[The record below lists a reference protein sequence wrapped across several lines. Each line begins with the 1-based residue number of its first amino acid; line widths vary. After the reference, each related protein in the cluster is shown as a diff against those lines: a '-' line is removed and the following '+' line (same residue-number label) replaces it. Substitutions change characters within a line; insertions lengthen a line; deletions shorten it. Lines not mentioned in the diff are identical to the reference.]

1 MEQRSIPIILSTHR
15 GKDKPMRPIHII
27 ASFFLFAWFFACGP
41 KPPVWMEPEKAGPEY
56 ELFSRAEQMFQEK
69 SYEKA
74 LTLYQEYLER
84 FSDKPLAGAALMK
97 IGDIKAALGNNPEA
111 REVYR
116 RVIAE
121 YADSPYVDDARVNIL
136 LTYYNQKSYPDVV
149 ETAFEFLQ
157 ETDSR
162 LHILRIYVVLGDT
175 YLDLGY
181 PADAV
186 TCYIKAFQTSEEPEK
201 KSINAKLQNAFRQL
215 GSDDAVTLL
224 DRLEDKVTAGYLL
237 YQLGLNKA
245 VEEQY
250 DEAISVLSRFVEKF
264 PSHKNVQ
271 QAKSLIAEINKKT
284 VYSRYTIGCLL
295 PLSGPYKTFG
305 KRALKGVELAL
316 SQFSAENTH
325 PTIKIIV
332 KDTEADPVLTA
343 LGVKE
348 LSDENIAAIIGPIIT
363 AEPAALAA
371 QESRIPIITLTQ
383 KENITAIGD
392 FVFRNF
398 FTPKMQVGALVSYAV
413 EKLRLDTFAIL
424 YPDENYGSTFMNLFW
439 DAVIAHGGKVV
450 GAEAY
455 NSSSTDFADPIKKLV
470 GLYYEVPEDLRAKE
484 MLRAKKQDGGAI
496 AAAMLPELMTN
507 EGMQDPDSKADDEP
521 KPIVDFDAIF
531 IPDAPKK
538 AGLIIPQLAFYD
550 VVNSFLLGTNLWH
563 SDSLID
569 MSKQFVQDAILPDGF
584 FADSTAAH
592 VQRFVRMF
600 QETFG
605 EKPEFIEAVAY
616 DTAMILFQ
624 MISRPDI
631 RFRNVLKNELLKLK
645 NYQGVTGL
653 ITFDKSGD
661 VHDRLYLLQ
670 IKGGRFVELER

>member
-1 MEQRSIPIILSTHR
+1 M
-15 GKDKPMRPIHII
+15 KPIHIVVI
-27 ASFFLFAWFFACGP
+27 LFLAFCFCACGP
-41 KPPVWMEPEKAGPEY
+41 KPAVWMGPEKAGPEY
-56 ELFSRAEQMFQEK
+56 ELFSRAEEMFQEK

-74 LTLYQEYLER
+74 LAAYQEYLVR
-84 FSDKPLAGAALMK
+84 FSDRPLAGAALMK
-97 IGDIKAALGNNPEA
+97 IGDIKVALGSNPEA
-111 REVYR
+111 REIYR

-121 YADSPYVDDARVNIL
+121 YPDSPYVDDARVNIL
-136 LTYYNQKSYPDVV
+136 LTHYNQKSYIEVI
-149 ETAFEFLQ
+149 ETAYGFLQ

-162 LHILRIYVVLGDT
+162 LHILRIYVILGDT
-175 YLDLGY
+175 YMDLGS
-181 PADAV
+181 PTDAV
-186 TCYIKAFQTSEEPEK
+186 FYYIKAFQTSNEPEK
-201 KSINAKLQNAFRQL
+201 KSINAKLKDAFRQL
-215 GSDDAVTLL
+215 DSEEVVYLL
-224 DRLEDKVTAGYLL
+224 DRLEDRDTAGYLL

-245 VEEQY
+245 VEEKY
-250 DEAISVLSRFVEKF
+250 DEAISVLSRFVEIF
-264 PSHKNVQ
+264 PGHENIQ

-284 VYSRYTIGCLL
+284 VYSRYTVGCLL

-305 KRALKGVELAL
+305 NRALKGVELAL

-332 KDTEADPVLTA
+332 KDTGADPVMAA
-343 LGVKE
+343 LGVRE

-371 QESRIPIITLTQ
+371 QESGIPIITLTQ
-383 KENITAIGD
+383 KDNITAIGD

-413 EKLRLDTFAIL
+413 EKLGLTTFAIL
-424 YPDENYGSTFMNLFW
+424 YPEENYGTTFMNLFW
-439 DAVIAHGGKVV
+439 EAVTAYGGKVV
-450 GAEAY
+450 GAESY
-455 NSSSTDFADPIKKLV
+455 NSSFTDFADPIKKLV

-484 MLRAKKQDGGAI
+484 LLDAKKEDDGAI
-496 AAAMLPELMTN
+496 AADIRITDVLPELIAN
-507 EGMQDPDSKADDEP
+507 ERMPDDRIKEDDEP
-521 KPIVDFDAIF
+521 KPIIDFDAIF

-550 VVNSFLLGTNLWH
+550 VVNSYLLGTNLWH

-569 MSKQFVQDAILPDGF
+569 MSKQYVQDAILPDGF
-584 FADSTAAH
+584 FAESTSEH
-592 VQRFVRMF
+592 VQRFVRKF

-653 ITFDKSGD
+653 TTFDSSGD
-661 VHDRLYLLQ
+661 VNDKLYLLQ
-670 IKGGRFVELER
+670 IKGGRFVELGRK